1 MSGRGNNNH
10 MGTNHPRE
18 PFPLQITLTLRSP
31 PNPID
36 VFPTSAGKITL
47 RTVFAA
53 NREKKTVKGRT
64 LCLPTYTR
72 YPAKVTFWLSVQP
85 SMLTLAGTG
94 GRLMQPPSGF
104 PRITRERIGRSSRNL
119 IWVGMYLSNE
129 LFYIFSENLKTVP
142 TMTFDLWP
150 DLQGHVKRNLC
161 SVPFQRL
168 KLENFGIFAGDMDMD
183 RCCEVTPMV

>member
-1 MSGRGNNNH
+1 MITIG

-18 PFPLQITLTLRSP
+18 PFPLHIIFTLRSP

-36 VFPTSAGKITL
+36 VFPTSAITL

-53 NREKKTVKGRT
+53 NRKTNCQRT
-64 LCLPTYTR
+64 HSMSTNIPTYR
-72 YPAKVTFWLSVQP
+72 RDPAKTTFWLSVQP

-119 IWVGMYLSNE
+119 VGIGTTYPLNYFTSFLKMSRPYL
-129 LFYIFSENLKTVP
+129 P
-142 TMTFDLWP
+142 
-150 DLQGHVKRNLC
+150 
-161 SVPFQRL
+161 
-168 KLENFGIFAGDMDMD
+168 
-183 RCCEVTPMV
+183 

>member
-1 MSGRGNNNH
+1 MSGRGNDNH

-36 VFPTSAGKITL
+36 VFPTSAAKITL

-53 NREKKTVKGRT
+53 NREKLVKGRT
-64 LCLPTYTR
+64 LCLPTYR
-72 YPAKVTFWLSVQP
+72 GDPAKVTFLLSVQS

-119 IWVGMYLSNE
+119 VGIGTYPLNYFTSFLKIPRPYL
-129 LFYIFSENLKTVP
+129 L
-142 TMTFDLWP
+142 
-150 DLQGHVKRNLC
+150 
-161 SVPFQRL
+161 
-168 KLENFGIFAGDMDMD
+168 
-183 RCCEVTPMV
+183 